1 MDERTDD
8 VAGHLAVAEPA
19 GGVVAGEVLTVG
31 REVAAYRRDNAVV
44 VARVHDGVPEQEQR
58 GVPRLFGRWRR
69 CKRRRR
75 RGSNAESPMQNHYRR
90 RHDKESA
97 LAHHLR
103 CSIRLM
109 MLLLLQEVLQ
119 I

>member
-19 GGVVAGEVLTVG
+19 GGVVPGEVLTVG

-58 GVPRLFGRWRR
+58 GGPRRLLRRRRR
-69 CKRRRR
+69 CDRRRR

-97 LAHHLR
+97 
-103 CSIRLM
+103 
-109 MLLLLQEVLQ
+109 
-119 I
+119 